1 MPNIFGLM
9 TNQRIVGHV
18 KYRNTVITG
27 EVTVANINRTYNVKL
42 AGEDEARPNIPTI
55 FTNPDFTVGESVGV
69 QFGRGNREDP
79 IIIGRDRKK
88 IQTPKI
94 ITFNYV

>member
-1 MPNIFGLM
+1 MPNIFGPM

-27 EVTVANINRTYNVKL
+27 EVTVANINKTYDVKL
-42 AGEDEARPNIPTI
+42 AGEDEARPGIPTI
-55 FTNPDFTVGESVGV
+55 FTNPDFTVEEPVGV

-88 IQTPKI
+88 IQTPKA
-94 ITFNYV
+94 ITFNYI

>member
-1 MPNIFGLM
+1 MPNIFGKR
-9 TNQRIVGHV
+9 TEDRIVGHV

-27 EVTVANINRTYNVKL
+27 EVTVANINKTYDVKL
-42 AGEDEARPNIPTI
+42 AGEDTARPDIPTI

-88 IQTPKI
+88 IQTPAN
-94 ITFNYV
+94 ITYNYV

>member
-27 EVTVANINRTYNVKL
+27 EVTIAHINGTYDVKL
-42 AGEDEARPNIPTI
+42 SGEDTAYINIPTI
-55 FTNPDFTVGESVGV
+55 FTNPDFEIGECVGIQCNYGD
-69 QFGRGNREDP
+69 RGNLV
-79 IIIGRDRKK
+79 IIGRDRKK
-88 IQTPKI
+88 IQIPKI